1 MRMGVDP
8 VIGVPSTLAKAG
20 RAAQIIKP
28 MNQPNYALLPDRAV
42 LAVDGPEARSF
53 LQGLISNDI
62 DKATADHG
70 IYAALL
76 TPQGKFLFDF
86 LIVEQDGRLLFD
98 AEAARRADLKKRL
111 TFYKLRAK
119 AMVADEDGIAA
130 VAAFGA
136 GAGER
141 LGLGPEPGAAK
152 PFGGGVAM
160 TDPRLPAL
168 GARLLLPRDGAEA
181 ALQAAG
187 LAPADAAAY
196 DRWRLSHG
204 VPDGSRDIEVERGF
218 LLESNF
224 EELNGVDFQKGCYVG
239 QELTAR
245 TKYRGV
251 VRKRLMRVDV
261 DGPLPAPGTPIMLGE
276 TEAGE
281 MRSGRDGLGLAM
293 IRLEQLEKA
302 AGAPLSAGEAKLK
315 PVKPAWAAF

>member
-1 MRMGVDP
+1 M
-8 VIGVPSTLAKAG
+8 SQAS
-20 RAAQIIKP
+20 
-28 MNQPNYALLPDRAV
+28 YALLQDRAV
-42 LAVDGPEARSF
+42 LAVSGPDARGF

-86 LIVEQDGRLLFD
+86 LIVAEGERLLFD
-98 AEAARRADLKKRL
+98 AEAARRAELKKRL

-119 AMVADEDGIAA
+119 ATLAEEDGLLVA
-130 VAAFGA
+130 AAFGSGAA
-136 GAGER
+136 GR
-141 LGLGPEPGAAK
+141 LGLGAEAGAAK
-152 PFGGGVAM
+152 SFAGGVAM

-168 GARLLLPRDGAEA
+168 GARLLLPRQEAEA

-187 LAPADAAAY
+187 LAPADGAAY
-196 DRWRLSHG
+196 DRWRLQHG

-224 EELNGVDFQKGCYVG
+224 EELHGVDFQKGCYVG

-261 DGPLPAPGTPIMLGE
+261 EGPLPAPGTPIRLGE
-276 TEAGE
+276 AEAGE
-281 MRSGRDGLGLAM
+281 MRSGRDGIGLAL

-302 AGAPLSAGEAKLK
+302 AGAPLSAGEARIK
-315 PVKPAWAAF
+315 PVKPDWAAF